1 MGEAAPQALS
11 LRPLAAGDL
20 DQVAAIERAWSG
32 TPWSRG
38 LFEAELARPDIC
50 HWLVLAAGPGQAQVA
65 AYGGFWKAV
74 DEAHFTNIAVHP
86 DWRRRGLGRQLLL
99 ALLERGKALGCVS
112 ATLEVRPSNAAALA
126 LYQGQGFEAAAMR
139 PRYYT
144 DDGEDALILW
154 KRGL

>member
-1 MGEAAPQALS
+1 VGEAAPQGLS

-20 DQVAAIERAWSG
+20 DQVCALEQAWSG

-38 LFEAELARPDIC
+38 LFEAELARPEIC
-50 HWLVLAAGPGQAQVA
+50 HWWVLLEGSTVL

-86 DWRRRGLGRQLLL
+86 QWRRRGLGL
-99 ALLERGKALGCVS
+99 ALLQALLARAQALGCLS
-112 ATLEVRPSNAAALA
+112 ATLEVRPSNAAALG
-126 LYQGQGFEAAAMR
+126 LYQSQGFEAAAMR
-139 PRYYT
+139 PHYYT

>member
-1 MGEAAPQALS
+1 MGETAPQGLT
-11 LRPLAAGDL
+11 LRPLAAADL
-20 DQVAAIERAWSG
+20 EQVCAIEQDWSG

-38 LFEAELARPDIC
+38 LFEEELRRPEIC
-50 HWLVLAAGPGQAQVA
+50 HWLVLAPGPDAVA

-74 DEAHFTNIAVHP
+74 DEAHFTNIAVQAG
-86 DWRRRGLGRQLLL
+86 WRRRGLGRLLL
-99 ALLERGKALGCVS
+99 EALLERAKGLGCLS

-126 LYQGQGFEAAAMR
+126 LYQGQGFVPAAIR

>member
-1 MGEAAPQALS
+1 MI
-11 LRPLAAGDL
+11 LRPLADADL
-20 DQVAAIERAWSG
+20 ERVCSIERDWSG

-38 LFEAELARPDIC
+38 LFEEELRRPEIC
-50 HWLVLAAGPGQAQVA
+50 HWLVLVPGPALAAGAGQAVA

-74 DEAHFTNIAVHP
+74 DEAHFTNIAVHT
-86 DWRRRGLGRQLLL
+86 DWRRRGLGRALLE
-99 ALLERGKALGCVS
+99 ALLERAKRLGCVS

-126 LYQGQGFEAAAMR
+126 LYQGQGFTAAAMR
-139 PRYYT
+139 PHYYT

>member
-1 MGEAAPQALS
+1 LRTLQAA
-11 LRPLAAGDL
+11 DL
-20 DQVAAIERAWSG
+20 EQVCAIEREWSG
-32 TPWSRG
+32 TPWSRE
-38 LFEAELARPDIC
+38 LFAAELARPETC
-50 HWLVLAAGPGQAQVA
+50 QWLVLAPSEGPGQAAVA

-74 DEAHFTNIAVHP
+74 DEAHFTNIAVAAA
-86 DWRRRGLGRQLLL
+86 WRRRGLGL
-99 ALLERGKALGCVS
+99 ALLKALLGRAKALGCTS

-139 PRYYT
+139 PHYYT